1 MIPVR
6 TIIRGGAVA
15 ALVSAA
21 LAAFLS
27 ITAPAAGSG
36 TLAGAPPYLFGSTPS
51 LNKAEFGT
59 LSAAYARLRAGG
71 ATWVRFRVS
80 WAAVESNQGKYYW
93 PVADKFFAASAC
105 AGLAALPSFMDSP
118 IWANGTST
126 TLAPPKPTQ
135 YPAWQAFIRAAV
147 ARYGLGGS
155 FWRGGH
161 YCADGVTPVP
171 AAPATVW
178 QVWNEPNVSFFWGG
192 RAPSA
197 REYAQLLAVADQATN
212 TSVNPDARIA
222 MAGLANDASSFLKAL
237 YAAMPQL
244 NSHFEVFDLHP
255 YVVIPE
261 NAVKKVAGFRS
272 VANQYGASAKPI
284 WVSEVGW
291 SSCLESGWDY
301 PARCV
306 DNNLAT
312 DEAGQA
318 SNLTTLYTLLAGQ
331 SSTLRLERVAWYG
344 WRDPPATAGD
354 CSFCYGAGLFHRDGS
369 PKPAWQAY
377 VALAGG
383 RP

>member
-1 MIPVR
+1 MIPLR
-6 TIIRGGAVA
+6 TIIREGAVA

-27 ITAPAAGSG
+27 IPAPAAGSSP
-36 TLAGAPPYLFGSTPS
+36 LAGAPPYLFGSTPS
-51 LNKAEFGT
+51 LNKVEFGP
-59 LSAAYARLRAGG
+59 LSAAYVRLKAGG

-80 WAAVESNQGKYYW
+80 WAAVEWSPGKYYW

-118 IWANGTST
+118 TWANGAST
-126 TLAPPKPTQ
+126 TLAPPNQ
-135 YPAWQAFIRAAV
+135 SHYSAWQAFIRAAV
-147 ARYGLGGS
+147 ARYGVGGS
-155 FWRGGH
+155 FWKGGH

-171 AAPATVW
+171 ASPATVW
-178 QVWNEPNVSFFWGG
+178 QIWNEPNVSFFWGG
-192 RAPSA
+192 RSPSA
-197 REYAQLLAVADQATN
+197 SAYAQLLAVADQAIN
-212 TSVNPDARIA
+212 TSANPNARIA
-222 MAGLANDASSFLKAL
+222 MGGLANDAAGFLKAL

-244 NSHFEVFDLHP
+244 NSHFEIFDVHA
-255 YVVIPE
+255 YVVFPE
-261 NAVKKVAGFRS
+261 NAVTKLAAFRS
-272 VANQYGASAKPI
+272 VANQYGASTKPI

-291 SSCLESGWDY
+291 SSCLQTGWDY
-301 PARCV
+301 PQRCV

-318 SNLTTLYTLLAGQ
+318 SNLTTLYTLLAAQ

-344 WRDPPATAGD
+344 WRDPPTTPGD
-354 CSFCYGAGLFHRDGS
+354 CSFCYGAGLLHRDGT

-377 VALAGG
+377 VTLAGG